1 MAEPQADEASLEQ
14 QLNATSLSSSL
25 TLDQKFA
32 IVRSIGEEC
41 IQEDELRNLL
51 DKKPEPAD
59 EASLEQQLNATSL
72 SSSLTLDQK
81 FAIVRSIGE
90 ECIQEDELR
99 NLLDKKPEPVCYD
112 GFEPSGRMHI
122 AQGVMKAIN
131 VNKLTSAGCRVKIW
145 IADWFAKLNNKMGGD
160 LKKIETVGNYFIEIW
175 KAVGMDLEGGKV
187 EFLWSSKE
195 INARADEYWP
205 LVLDIAQKNNLKRI
219 LRCSQ
224 IMGRSEQ
231 DELTA
236 AQIFYPCMQCA
247 DIFYL
252 KADICQLGMDQRKV
266 NVLAREYCDDI
277 KRKNKPIILSHHML
291 PGLLQGQEKMSKS
304 DLSSSIFMEDEE
316 ADVNVKIK
324 KAYCPPQIVEGNP
337 CLEYI
342 KYLVLPWFHEFTVE
356 RSESNGGNK
365 TFKTFE
371 ELTAAYESG
380 EVHPGDLKPALSKAL
395 NKILEPVRQ
404 HFKNDKNARELLKK
418 IKENF
423 QILGNSFFLECSI
436 LFLQQYSVLYYHR
449 QRLFFFHFEALS
461 NVT

>member
-1 MAEPQADEASLEQ
+1 MAEPQTDEASLEQ
-14 QLNATSLSSSL
+14 QLNATSLSSSSS
-25 TLDQKFA
+25 TSDQN
-32 IVRSIGEEC
+32 S
-41 IQEDELRNLL
+41 
-51 DKKPEPAD
+51 
-59 EASLEQQLNATSL
+59 ASQ
-72 SSSLTLDQK
+72 LTLDQK

-175 KAVGMDLEGGKV
+175 KAVGMDLDGGKV

-404 HFKNDKNARELLKK
+404 HFKNDKNAKELLKK
-418 IKENF
+418 IKA
-423 QILGNSFFLECSI
+423 
-436 LFLQQYSVLYYHR
+436 YR
-449 QRLFFFHFEALS
+449 
-461 NVT
+461 VTK